1 MAKRYFSTEKS
12 TSFQGHSELWT
23 NVYLYETGADTA
35 SAYNNIIDAI
45 VNAEKTVHGNNVN
58 FLTARVFTT
67 KGLNGV
73 EDTGHMLHIRNL
85 SGTGDNSSTNVI
97 YKECAVLVK
106 WPLPRKSNLAGLLVG
121 RQRSLKKWLHVCT
134 AYHTGPGSA
143 AAGETPI
150 NKTAF
155 LTYGNA
161 VMTPVAGT
169 QLIAP
174 DGTVATANPQVQ
186 DFMEHRQFPRGRK
199 EKHGIL

>member
-1 MAKRYFSTEKS
+1 MAKRYFAVEKS
-12 TSFQGHSELWT
+12 SSFQGHAEVWS

-35 SAYNNIIDAI
+35 SAFNNIIDAI
-45 VNAEKTVHGNNVN
+45 VNAEKTVHGNNVT
-58 FLTARVFTT
+58 FLTARVYTT
-67 KGLNGV
+67 KGLNGI
-73 EDTGHMLHIRNL
+73 EDTGHILHIKTL
-85 SGTGDNSSTNVI
+85 SGTGTPSSSNPI

-106 WPLPRKSNLAGLLVG
+106 WPLPRKTNLGGLIIG

-134 AYHTGPGSA
+134 TFHLGTGASL
-143 AAGETPI
+143 AGEAPI
-150 NKTAF
+150 ADTAF

-186 DFMEHRQFPRGRK
+186 QFLEHRQFPRGRK
-199 EKHGIL
+199 E